1 MPEIHPD
8 LLHEYVRGVCAGL
21 GSAEREA
28 GLVADQLVGGNL
40 AGHDSHGVGMLTY
53 YVDGVLSGGLA
64 VNQHASVVSDGGGVV
79 VLDGNAGFGQVNGYE
94 SCEIA
99 IERAREHGVALVGLR
114 NSFHIGRV
122 GHWGE
127 HCARAG
133 LVSIHFANV
142 VGHEPAVAPYG
153 GADPRFGTN
162 PFCIA
167 VPGGDDAPLMLLDMA
182 TSKIAMGKA
191 RVAHNSGVAVPD
203 DTLLDGQGRVTTD
216 PTAMFDEPMSGA
228 LIAFGDHKG
237 SGLAMM
243 CELLGAALIGGV
255 TVAPHHPR
263 DGRII
268 NNMITIAIDPA
279 ASGSAE
285 GFRAEAEAFV
295 DYVLQSRPR
304 EGFEEIQIPGG
315 PENKA
320 RVARAGSVSI
330 DDESFR
336 QLAECAERS
345 GAQGQA
351 VDELLSYR

>member
-1 MPEIHPD
+1 M
-8 LLHEYVRGVCAGL
+8 
-21 GSAEREA
+21 
-28 GLVADQLVGGNL
+28 ADQLVGANL

-53 YVDGVLSGGLA
+53 YVEGVLSGRLA

-79 VLDGNAGFGQVNGYE
+79 VLDGNAGFGQVNGFE

-127 HCARAG
+127 QCARAG
-133 LVSIHFANV
+133 LVSIHLVNV
-142 VGHEPAVAPYG
+142 VGHEPTVAPYG

-162 PFCIA
+162 PVCIA
-167 VPGGDDAPLMLLDMA
+167 VPSGDDVPLMLLDMA
-182 TSKIAMGKA
+182 TSKIAMGKV
-191 RVAHNSGVAVPD
+191 RVAHNSGLAVPD
-203 DTLLDGQGRVTTD
+203 DTLLDGEGRVTVE

-243 CELLGAALIGGV
+243 CELLGAALIGGD
-255 TVAPHHPR
+255 TIAPHHPR

-285 GFRAEAEAFV
+285 GFRIEAEAFV
-295 DYVLQSRPR
+295 DHVLQSRPR

-320 RVARAGSVSI
+320 RVKRAGSVAI

-336 QLAECAERS
+336 QLAACAARS
-345 GAQGQA
+345 GAQGPP
-351 VDELLSYR
+351 VDELLTHR